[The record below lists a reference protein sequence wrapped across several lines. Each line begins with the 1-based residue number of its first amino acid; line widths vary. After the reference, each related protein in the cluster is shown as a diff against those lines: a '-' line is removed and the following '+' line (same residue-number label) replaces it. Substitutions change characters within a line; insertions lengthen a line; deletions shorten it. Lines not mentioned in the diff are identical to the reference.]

1 MAATQ
6 IQIDNYIADI
16 RSAFAEY
23 GDSVALKQRLG
34 KSDICC
40 DKIKLMLASC
50 YVDCLNDYFLQ
61 YSDNITEGESDVT
74 VYNFFTVSEIRDVMQ
89 HLNNICGSNY
99 IIAV

>member
-6 IQIDNYIADI
+6 IQIDSYITDI

-23 GDSVALKQRLG
+23 GESVALKQRLG
-34 KSDICC
+34 KSNLYC
-40 DKIKLMLASC
+40 DKVKLMLGSG

-61 YSDNITEGESDVT
+61 YSDNITSGESDVT
-74 VYNFFTVSEIRDVMQ
+74 VYNFFTVSEIRDIMQ

-99 IIAV
+99 IIEV